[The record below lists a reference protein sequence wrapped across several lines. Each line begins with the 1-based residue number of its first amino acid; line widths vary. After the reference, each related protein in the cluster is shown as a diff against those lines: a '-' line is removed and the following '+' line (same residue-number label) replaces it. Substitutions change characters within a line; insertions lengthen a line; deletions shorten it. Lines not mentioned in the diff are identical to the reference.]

1 MRLPTPSTITMVF
14 FGKTRVTLPLLPL
27 STPEI
32 MTTVSPFLIWRVFIQ
47 LYDFRRTGDNRLV
60 AELLQLARYRAEDAP
75 RLGLLFVLAAGLQY
89 DHRVFVKADIG
100 AVFTAEGLALAH
112 DHAAENVLLFD
123 RLARLGGLHREHH
136 QLPYLGVALFGAAGY
151 LENASDFGAGVV
163 CNLYE

>member
-14 FGKTRVTLPLLPL
+14 LGKTRVTLPLLPL

-32 MTTVSPFLIWRVFIQ
+32 MTTVSPFLMWREVIQ

-75 RLGLLFVLAAGLQY
+75 RL
-89 DHRVFVKADIG
+89 
-100 AVFTAEGLALAH
+100 ALAH
-112 DHAAENVLLFD
+112 DHADENVLLFD

-136 QLPYLGVALFGAAGY
+136 QLAYLGVALFGAAGY